1 MHPVSP
7 SSVSQADTLGTS
19 PFHDQDTLKEVY
31 ASPDAHYLGTPIN
44 REPPPTSYYR
54 SEDFPEVK
62 PSEDLEVSHKPAK
75 FADGGYY
82 ASRGGESEGKIVVGR
97 DEAPLPPTPTKDWK
111 KSWNVRILLVIGA
124 ILIILA
130 VILGAVLGSRAAN
143 GGSNGKGAGA
153 DGAATTSSAALATAS
168 SMTVTTIQ
176 TGSVTTTASVSPAT
190 KTLES
195 VAIPEASAFDI
206 GRSYN
211 ASFTRYGTN
220 DGTGGSNC
228 NVALNGCGFY
238 SKPGYAA
245 GVSQNLYG
253 TGPGK
258 GKGPACG
265 TCWFL
270 ETFRDAS
277 GNELKNNITVIV
289 NDLCPAT
296 TGGVCRQTSLT
307 DLNSWDTQVDFNLC
321 TDSGASDAM
330 FGANSGI
337 GLAVGRATRVDCK
350 SWSGQIQS

>member
-54 SEDFPEVK
+54 SDDFPEVK

-75 FADGGYY
+75 FAGGGYY
-82 ASRGGESEGKIVVGR
+82 APHGGDGEGKIVVGR
-97 DEAPLPPTPTKDWK
+97 DEAPLPPTPAKDWK
-111 KSWNVRILLVIGA
+111 KSWNVRILLVIGG

-143 GGSNGKGAGA
+143 KGSNGNDAGA
-153 DGAATTSSAALATAS
+153 DGAATTSSGALATAS
-168 SMTVTTIQ
+168 SLTVTTIQ

-238 SKPGYAA
+238 SKVIRTAFSQCEVEGSPEYTDNPFSISLVMLPAYLKICTALAPVRARAQHAA
-245 GVSQNLYG
+245 
-253 TGPGK
+253 
-258 GKGPACG
+258 PAG
-265 TCWFL
+265 FSRHSEML
-270 ETFRDAS
+270 
-277 GNELKNNITVIV
+277 L
-289 NDLCPAT
+289 AT
-296 TGGVCRQTSLT
+296 
-307 DLNSWDTQVDFNLC
+307 N
-321 TDSGASDAM
+321 
-330 FGANSGI
+330 
-337 GLAVGRATRVDCK
+337 
-350 SWSGQIQS
+350 